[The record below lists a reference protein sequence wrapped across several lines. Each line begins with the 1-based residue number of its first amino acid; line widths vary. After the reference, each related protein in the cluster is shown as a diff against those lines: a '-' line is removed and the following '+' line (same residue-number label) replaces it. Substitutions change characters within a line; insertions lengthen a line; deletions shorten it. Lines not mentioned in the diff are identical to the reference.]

1 MKAPKRQRFFS
12 SPLKRWDKKYLW
24 HPFTQMQEWTEDQ
37 ILVIDKGQGSW
48 LRDTEGNWYL
58 DGVSSLWTTVHG
70 HREKT
75 LNRAILK
82 QLDCVAHS
90 TLLGLSNVP
99 SILLAKE
106 LIRIAPPGIRK
117 VFYSDSGSTA
127 VEIALKMAYQYWKL
141 KGEERPYFLKFKNAY
156 HGDTVG
162 SVSVGGMALFHKI
175 FSPLLFKTFQAP
187 WPHTY
192 WKPKG
197 KSLEIW
203 KQECLK
209 KVELC
214 LQKYGKKIASVIME
228 PLIQG
233 ASGMAT
239 APEGFL
245 KDVETLCRKY
255 GVLLIVD
262 EVATGFGRT
271 GKMFA
276 CAWENVRPDLI
287 CVAKGISGGYLPLAA
302 TLVTEEIFNT
312 FLGKLSEFKTF
323 FHGHT
328 YTGNPLACAAALANL
343 HLFRENKVLKKMKPK
358 IALLQKLLQPL
369 QSLAHVGDVRQRG
382 FMVGIELIQ
391 NKEKQIPYPI
401 EEKMGIR
408 VCQSARK
415 RKLLLR
421 PLGNVIVLMP
431 PLSILE
437 KELEFLVNGVRESIL
452 EATK

>member
-1 MKAPKRQRFFS
+1 MNTKQ
-12 SPLKRWDKKYLW
+12 LQYWDQKYLW
-24 HPFTQMQEWTEDQ
+24 HPFTQMQEWSQ

-75 LNRAILK
+75 LNRAIVK
-82 QLDCVAHS
+82 QLNQVAHS

-106 LIRIAPPGIRK
+106 LVQIAPQGLRK

-141 KGEERPYFLKFKNAY
+141 KGEKRPYFLKFQNAY
-156 HGDTVG
+156 HGDTLG
-162 SVSVGGMALFHKI
+162 GVSVGGIELFHNI

-192 WKPKG
+192 WKPKAMA
-197 KSLEIW
+197 LEIW
-203 KQECLK
+203 KEKCLK
-209 KVELC
+209 NVEIL
-214 LQKYGKKIASVIME
+214 LKKHGGKIASVIME

-233 ASGMAT
+233 ASGMAM

-245 KDVETLCRKY
+245 KCVEILCRKY

-276 CAWENVRPDLI
+276 CEWENVRPDLMCI
-287 CVAKGISGGYLPLAA
+287 AKGISGGYLPLAA
-302 TLVTEEIFNT
+302 TLATEKIFAA
-312 FLGKLSEFKTF
+312 FLGKYQEFKTF

-328 YTGNPLACAAALANL
+328 YTGNPLACAAAIASLQ
-343 HLFRENKVLKKMKPK
+343 LFRKN
-358 IALLQKLLQPL
+358 
-369 QSLAHVGDVRQRG
+369 
-382 FMVGIELIQ
+382 
-391 NKEKQIPYPI
+391 
-401 EEKMGIR
+401 
-408 VCQSARK
+408 
-415 RKLLLR
+415 
-421 PLGNVIVLMP
+421 
-431 PLSILE
+431 
-437 KELEFLVNGVRESIL
+437 
-452 EATK
+452 